1 MANNRNAKDALY
13 ITPVGTVSYDEYV
26 RIPYK
31 KGRHAD
37 ETAVVKPNGK
47 GEAIGVGAY
56 NTEDPLFFRVSIVGR
71 PGCTVFPTDGAKK
84 YYTQCLRA
92 SLKCYPIEI
101 ESYSVVHNG
110 AFFVIASYDQ
120 TPVSYR
126 RYFDLVNSTYAKY
139 FNETFGYSGFVFRSK
154 LYVKRLKEA
163 GDVAAQIVSV
173 DKQPTA
179 RHMHNARNYIFCSS
193 GEPEATAITSRSA
206 FLRAFGKQGASDLN
220 NAYRN
225 AHVDRGSIVDLL
237 NVGLLNRE
245 KLDDV
250 IENTLVDYGCYT
262 KKAVPNNLMH
272 RIIALISENSG
283 APFDK
288 ICSKLAIPKA
298 QRGEL
303 LAKVMGELTIGL
315 KHSFDASYELLNAY
329 VPDKRALAV
338 DVVIEISDR
347 LGYSVDKIFAMLG
360 FAYCAVIDGQCVYY
374 NDELLVQI
382 VLKMADTRGMLVEGV
397 IAKLGIIDTFE
408 DPARRAYVAKLCRSR
423 TGSAL

>member
-26 RIPYK
+26 GMPYV
-31 KGRHAD
+31 KGRQAD
-37 ETAVVKPNGK
+37 ATAVVKPNGK

-56 NTEDPLFFRVSIVGR
+56 NTEDPLFFRVSIIGR
-71 PGCTVFPTDGAKK
+71 PGCTVFPTDGAKR
-84 YYTQCLRA
+84 YYVQCLRA
-92 SLKCYPIEI
+92 SLKCYPVEI

-126 RYFDLVNSTYAKY
+126 RFFDLVNSAYAKY
-139 FNETFGYSGFVFRSK
+139 FNETFGYSGFAFRSK

-163 GDVAAQIVSV
+163 DEVAEQIVSV
-173 DKQPTA
+173 DKQPVA
-179 RHMHNARNYIFCSS
+179 RRMPNAKNYIFCSS
-193 GEPEATAITSRSA
+193 GEPEAVALTSRSA
-206 FLRAFGKQGASDLN
+206 FVRAFGKQGTSALSGY
-220 NAYRN
+220 YRS
-225 AHVDRGSIVDLL
+225 AHINRGSIIDLL

-272 RIIALISENSG
+272 RMIALIAENSG

-315 KHSFDASYELLNAY
+315 KHSFDASYKLLDAC
-329 VPDKRALAV
+329 VADKRELAT

-382 VLKMADTRGMLVEGV
+382 ILKMADTHGMFVEGA
-397 IAKLGIIDTFE
+397 IARLGIIDTFE
-408 DPARRAYVAKLCRSR
+408 DPARKAYVAKLCRSR
-423 TGSAL
+423 TGAAQ